1 MKIICMIPARLGSQ
15 RLKEKNLQLFNG
27 KSLLDNAIEKA
38 KHIAL
43 FDEIWVNSESDK
55 FGIIANEQRVNFHK
69 RPKELASN
77 TATSED
83 FVYEFLTHHKCDY
96 LVQLHSIAPLISI
109 NEINFFV
116 QQIVNIEAEIH
127 LAVEAIQ
134 IECFYEDQ
142 PVNFDLSTKTNS
154 QDLIPVERISWAIT
168 AWKANTF
175 LQNYRE
181 GNCATYGGKINKIHL
196 SSEANLV
203 VKTIDDLK
211 LARSI
216 YNARNS

>member
-1 MKIICMIPARLGSQ
+1 MIPARLGSQ
-15 RLKEKNLQLFNG
+15 RLKQKNLQLFNG
-27 KSLLDNAIEKA
+27 KPLIENAIEKA
-38 KHIAL
+38 KEVDF
-43 FDEIWVNSESDK
+43 FDEIWVNSESEQ
-55 FGIIANEQRVNFHK
+55 FGEIAQKQEVNFHK
-69 RPKELASN
+69 RPKELAGN

-83 FVYEFLTHHKCDY
+83 FIYEFLTHHECDY
-96 LVQLHSIAPLISI
+96 IVQLHSIAPLITI
-109 NEINFFV
+109 DEIYFFV

-134 IECFYEDQ
+134 IECFYENQ
-142 PVNFDLSTKTNS
+142 PVNFDLTTKTNS

-203 VKTIDDLK
+203 VKTINDLK

-216 YNARNS
+216 YNVKNS